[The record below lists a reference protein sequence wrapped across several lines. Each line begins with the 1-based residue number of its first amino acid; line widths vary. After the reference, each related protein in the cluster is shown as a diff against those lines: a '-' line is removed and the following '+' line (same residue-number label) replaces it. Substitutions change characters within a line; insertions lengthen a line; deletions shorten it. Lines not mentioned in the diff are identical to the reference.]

1 MALNLEK
8 FVHRSGRMALD
19 SEDEE
24 HKSPAPFMPID
35 AYEDFDINKNYSS
48 SQIETYYA
56 KIYKEI
62 GQLKR
67 IILSDSN

>member
-56 KIYKEI
+56 KI
-62 GQLKR
+62 
-67 IILSDSN
+67 